1 MDYLSRNS
9 VVLDLIFHGF
19 SLSLYFTE
27 ITLACI
33 HARIQ
38 MYTHARKVLLH
49 SHEDNAR
56 QDLAAV

>member
-1 MDYLSRNS
+1 M
-9 VVLDLIFHGF
+9 V

-56 QDLAAV
+56 QDLAAL